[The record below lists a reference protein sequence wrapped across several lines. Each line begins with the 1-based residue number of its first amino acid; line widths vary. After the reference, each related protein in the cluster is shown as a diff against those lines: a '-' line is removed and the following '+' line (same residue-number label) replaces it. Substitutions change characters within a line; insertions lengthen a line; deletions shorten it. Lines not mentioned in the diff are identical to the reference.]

1 MPENCCFM
9 YEQPVE
15 YKMPQNLPRLLRF
28 AIKLAN
34 SKLLDD
40 GTLRAHY
47 LIPDFTF
54 CEGFFQNYLHSVC

>member
-1 MPENCCFM
+1 
-9 YEQPVE
+9 
-15 YKMPQNLPRLLRF
+15 MPQNLPRLLCF

-47 LIPDFTF
+47 FDT
-54 CEGFFQNYLHSVC
+54 